1 MIAREG
7 SEGKESGR
15 EERYDTRVIQRI
27 RLHPPLPSSA
37 VSPSSISVIP
47 NACVGR

>member
-37 VSPSSISVIP
+37 VSPSISVIP
-47 NACVGR
+47 NTCVGR